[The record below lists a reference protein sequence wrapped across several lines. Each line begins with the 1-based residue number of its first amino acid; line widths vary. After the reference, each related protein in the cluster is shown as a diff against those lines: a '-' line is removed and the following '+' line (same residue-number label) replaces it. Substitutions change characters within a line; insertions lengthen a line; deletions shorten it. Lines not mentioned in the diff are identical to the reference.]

1 MILVTGGSGFLGQ
14 HLVRHLSAQGLQV
27 KALYNNTAP
36 TGELKDLPNVTW
48 HQCDLL
54 DIYAVEE
61 MMQGITDVYH
71 CAAMVSF
78 DPREREAMLHF
89 NVEST
94 ANIVNHA
101 LEQGIR
107 KLVHVSSVA
116 AIGRNGETTKHIDEE
131 QEWGES
137 RYNSAYGLSKYM
149 AEMEV
154 WRAIGEGLD
163 AVVANPGIILGP
175 GNWDTGSA
183 QLMKLVD
190 KEFPFYTQGTTSWVS
205 VDDTVKALVMLMDSD
220 ISAERYIISAG
231 NYPYVDIFTMMA
243 KALDRRP
250 PRYKANNFMTGI
262 VWRLSTLRNKL
273 TGGSML
279 ITKET
284 ATTAG
289 SYCCYDNTKFLSA
302 FPAFAYESME
312 DTIARMA
319 RSFRFN

>member
-14 HLVRHLSAQGLQV
+14 HLVRYLSAQGLQV
-27 KALYNNTAP
+27 RALYNKTSPNKS
-36 TGELKDLPNVTW
+36 LKDLPNVTW

-54 DIYAVEE
+54 DVYDVEE
-61 MMQGITDVYH
+61 ALEGITDIYH

-78 DPREREAMLHF
+78 NPRERDAMLHF

-94 ANIVNHA
+94 ANLVNHA
-101 LEQGIR
+101 LVQGIR
-107 KLVHVSSVA
+107 KMVHVSSVA
-116 AIGRNGETTKHIDEE
+116 AIGRDGETKAIDEE

-137 RYNSAYGLSKYM
+137 RYNSAYGLSKYL

-154 WRAIGEGLD
+154 WRGMGEGLD
-163 AVVANPGIILGP
+163 AVIANPGIILGP
-175 GNWDTGSA
+175 GNWDCGSA
-183 QLMKLVD
+183 QLMKLAD
-190 KEFPFYTQGTTSWVS
+190 KEFPFYTRGITSWVG

-231 NYPYVDIFTMMA
+231 NYPYRDIFTMMA

-250 PRYKANNFMTGI
+250 PRYKANNFMTGT
-262 VWRLSTLRNKL
+262 VWRLSTLRNKI
-273 TGGSML
+273 TGSNVV

-289 SYCCYDNTKFLSA
+289 SYSNFDNKKFLSA

-312 DTIARMA
+312 DTISRMA

>member
-27 KALYNNTAP
+27 RALYNRTAP
-36 TGELKDLPNVTW
+36 PNHLKDLPNVTW
-48 HQCDLL
+48 QQCDLL
-54 DIYAVEE
+54 DIHAVEE
-61 MMQGITDVYH
+61 IMQDITDVYH

-78 DPREREAMLHF
+78 NPRERDAMLHF

-94 ANIVNHA
+94 ANLVNEA
-101 LEQGIR
+101 LARDIR
-107 KLVHVSSVA
+107 KMVYVSSIA
-116 AIGRNGETTKHIDEE
+116 AIGRNGDAKKEIDEE

-154 WRAIGEGLD
+154 WRGIGEGLD
-163 AVVANPGIILGP
+163 AVIANPGIILGP
-175 GNWDTGSA
+175 GNWDNSSA
-183 QLMKLVD
+183 QLMKLAD
-190 KEFPFYTQGTTSWVS
+190 KEFPFYTPGITSWVG
-205 VDDTVKALVMLMDSD
+205 VDDTVKALVMLMNSD

-231 NYPYVDIFTMMA
+231 NFPYRDIFTMMA
-243 KALDRRP
+243 AALNRRP
-250 PRYKANNFMTGI
+250 PRYKANNLMTGV

-273 TGGSML
+273 TGGNML

-284 ATTAG
+284 AATASSF
-289 SYCCYDNTKFLSA
+289 SYYDNTKFLSA

-312 DTIARMA
+312 ETIARMA
-319 RSFRFN
+319 RSFRN